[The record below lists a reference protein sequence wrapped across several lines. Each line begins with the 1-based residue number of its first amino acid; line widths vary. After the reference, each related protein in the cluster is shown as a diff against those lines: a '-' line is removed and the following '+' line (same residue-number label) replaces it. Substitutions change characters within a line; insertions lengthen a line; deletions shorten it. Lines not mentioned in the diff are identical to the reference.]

1 MKKKTLSFFILGIS
15 LFSSSLVF
23 ADSQTQGEVAYVEG
37 ALEFDY
43 AGGIPTNLDFG
54 DHPLQTAAAENWIA
68 TATATPTTGTVA
80 VRDNRGNPAA
90 TWTVKLSQ
98 TDQFKTADD
107 VELSGAQLNLSFG
120 ALTNN
125 LGLAPTS
132 AYENDELAIQVFNQ
146 DATILDATAGQ
157 NSGDTALAI
166 NQFSLSVPAN
176 TNKIAEQYTT
186 TLNWTFSSSPTN

>member
-1 MKKKTLSFFILGIS
+1 MKKKTLSFFVLGIS

-68 TATATPTTGTVA
+68 TATGEQTGSTPTTGTVA

-98 TDQFKTADD
+98 TDQFIFWRTYK
-107 VELSGAQLNLSFG
+107 
-120 ALTNN
+120 
-125 LGLAPTS
+125 
-132 AYENDELAIQVFNQ
+132 
-146 DATILDATAGQ
+146 
-157 NSGDTALAI
+157 
-166 NQFSLSVPAN
+166 
-176 TNKIAEQYTT
+176 
-186 TLNWTFSSSPTN
+186 